1 MKFSTRAEYGLRAI
15 LRIAKTKKRPY
26 SLAKIA
32 KIEGISLGYLEKLLA
47 KLKKAGLVKSTKG
60 MKGGYIL
67 NYSPTKI
74 KISQVIQALEG
85 TLAPFYCVD
94 KRHGKI
100 SCPPGCLTQQVW
112 LKLYQQI
119 NKTLEKITLANLI
132 K

>member
-1 MKFSTRAEYGLRAI
+1 MIFSTRAEYGLRAI
-15 LRIAKTKKRPY
+15 LRIAKNEKKPY

-32 KIEGISLGYLEKLLA
+32 KIEEISLGYLEKLLA

-67 NYSPTKI
+67 NYSPAKI
-74 KISQVIQALEG
+74 KVSQVIQALEG

-100 SCPPGCLTQQVW
+100 SCPRGCLTQKVW
-112 LKLYQQI
+112 LKLYAQI
-119 NKTLEKITLANLI
+119 NKTLNKISLADLI

>member
-15 LRIAKTKKRPY
+15 LRIAKTEKQPY

-47 KLKKAGLVKSTKG
+47 KLKRAGLVKSTKG

-67 NYSPTKI
+67 SYSPTQI

-94 KRHGKI
+94 KRRGKV
-100 SCPPGCLTQQVW
+100 SCPRGCLTQKVW
-112 LKLYQQI
+112 LKLYAQI
-119 NKTLEKITLANLI
+119 YKTLNKISLADLI